1 MREEPTIDELKLIAK
16 HGSGAVERSLA
27 VVQLAKRRDRLDEL
41 LELTEAYL

>member
-1 MREEPTIDELKLIAK
+1 MREEPTTEELKLVAK

-41 LELTEAYL
+41 LELTEA